1 MIIYKKKNIYI
12 KKIKMIKIQ
21 LLFKMQIDKNTLRIK
36 KIKNVKYKLIK
47 W

>member
-1 MIIYKKKNIYI
+1 
-12 KKIKMIKIQ
+12 MIKIQ

-47 W
+47 